1 VTRSLNL
8 LLAGFGGQGVLFAG
22 KLIAYAGLIEGREL
36 SWLPSYGPEMRGG
49 TANCSVCLSD
59 EPIGSP
65 LVLEP
70 DVLIAMNQPSLDKF
84 VADVVPGGTVIIDST
99 MCPSLPSGR
108 DDLTVFAVPAT
119 QLAEEAGV
127 KGLANVILVGKLLKE
142 IEFCCPAALDE
153 AIVKSI
159 PPKRQH
165 LLEPNR
171 TALAIGMGI
180 EAGSSCAYAA
190 ASSESAHEGAG
201 GGE

>member
-1 VTRSLNL
+1 MASTGTLNV

-22 KLIAYAGLIEGREL
+22 KLIAEAGLIEGREL

-59 EPIGSP
+59 DPIGSP

-84 VADVVPGGTVIIDST
+84 IGDVVPGGTVIVDST
-99 MCPSLPSGR
+99 MVATAPTR
-108 DDLTVFAVPAT
+108 DDITLFEVPAT
-119 QLAEEAGV
+119 KLAEDAGL

-142 IEFCCPAALDE
+142 IGFCGVEALDK
-153 AIVKSI
+153 AIVKSV
-159 PPKRQH
+159 PAKRQQ

-171 TALAIGMGI
+171 KALEIGM
-180 EAGSSCAYAA
+180 EGSTCDM
-190 ASSESAHEGAG
+190 
-201 GGE
+201 